1 MGCPTVNQIWGISPE
16 PPDLSGPPK
25 PSEVSQTLL
34 RPLDLC
40 GPPDPHSPPRP
51 LRTPWTSQGPQ
62 LPKTPWTSQGPTGPP
77 RPPRPLP
84 GRVVRSGLAEAPFHP
99 CTISQ
104 GLLQP
109 NRASLCLQPCP
120 LVVSILSGPGWSR
133 NEAGDLG
140 SQELALNLSPVPS
153 TPCHLSEP
161 RFFTD
166 GSGQRLVTPQSVSLK
181 GWT

>member
-62 LPKTPWTSQGPTGPP
+62 LPMTPQTSQRPTGPP
-77 RPPRPLP
+77 KPPRPCL
-84 GRVVRSGLAEAPFHP
+84 G
-99 CTISQ
+99 
-104 GLLQP
+104 GLLGMAWL
-109 NRASLCLQPCP
+109 RP
-120 LVVSILSGPGWSR
+120 LSIH
-133 NEAGDLG
+133 
-140 SQELALNLSPVPS
+140 VPS
-153 TPCHLSEP
+153 ARAFSSQTGLPSAFSHVLWWSA
-161 RFFTD
+161 FFLD
-166 GSGQRLVTPQSVSLK
+166 QGGAEMRQEIWGPKSWL
-181 GWT
+181 